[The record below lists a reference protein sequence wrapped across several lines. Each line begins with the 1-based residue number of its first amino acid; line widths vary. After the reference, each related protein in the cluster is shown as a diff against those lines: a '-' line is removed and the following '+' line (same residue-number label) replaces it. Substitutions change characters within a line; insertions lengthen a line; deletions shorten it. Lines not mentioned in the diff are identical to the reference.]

1 MGENADPHRVN
12 RAVPP
17 SKSRVVF
24 LFLLALQF
32 TTAFVFSA
40 AIPATIH
47 SSLFE
52 LSARYLALLA
62 GLLLLALTSALLA
75 VYIWKKGV
83 PAFLSRQGWLD
94 GLFASGVIL
103 AFGCAFLLG
112 ILHAL
117 SNQPENYIYSAYFVR
132 LSPLLLVAAISS
144 AELVFFITWQRRQLL
159 TGISSWLHS
168 FRTPWL
174 ITTLIGVVLFAFV
187 FITRIGLTPETIGSW
202 GKPAVP
208 LLEWQILLVWVGS
221 LAFLMLSKTL
231 LKRVGSRIDLL
242 MVVLVWAVCVT
253 IWLSQPVMPG
263 YFATAPRAPGF
274 AIYPFSDGLTY
285 ANNAQA
291 ILAGVTWHGEIPAR
305 PLYVT
310 LLAGMHALVGQ
321 DYTSVIAVQT
331 LLLAFFP
338 ALLYLIGKEMGSR
351 PLGLAAA
358 GLTILRDV
366 TANQFADFALNLTYS
381 KLFFSELPTA
391 LLLSLAV
398 YLTMRWLN
406 RGQTSLALPLAAG
419 GAIGLA
425 MLIRTQSLIVL
436 PIVLFIGLLHAPGK
450 WRQWLIGAALALL
463 GTALAVAPW
472 LVHNARLTGGLVF
485 DHPASQT
492 LVIAQRYNGMNFND
506 PIPRMPEENLSE
518 YSSRL
523 MRMAVQ
529 GFAANPDTSMRMAGG
544 NWLNNW
550 VDNLLI
556 LPLRTSLDSPG
567 ELFKP
572 DRAFWQDWNGSP
584 SGSQSVVLVLYLLI
598 FTTGVAAAWQ
608 LQRWVGLMPLAVNLG
623 YNFWTGFFLSSGERF
638 LVPVDWGFYLYLFLG
653 LLTLGILLLHQVPR
667 LNSLLQMQPLKPV
680 TITQVS
686 VKHTRKLPGITRLLV
701 LSLTIFLAGASV
713 PWSETAVPNR
723 YLTISNP
730 QTKVILETAV
740 SRLSSEQAEE
750 IARLIS
756 NPQTVIEYG
765 RVVYP
770 RYYAAGEGEPDTAK
784 TGYAPSAEARLVFHF
799 LGSDNHLVVFYLNQP
814 PAYFPHTADVFLLYE
829 QDADKLSPEAVLV
842 VESEQVKFYQADL
855 VLPD

>member
-24 LFLLALQF
+24 LFLMALQF
-32 TTAFVFSA
+32 TAAFVFSA

-52 LSARYLALLA
+52 LSTRYMALLA
-62 GLLLLALTSALLA
+62 GLLLLALTSALLV
-75 VYIWKKGV
+75 VYIWKKGA

-103 AFGCAFLLG
+103 AFGSALLLG

-117 SNQPENYIYSAYFVR
+117 SNQPENYSYSAYFVR
-132 LSPLLLVAAISS
+132 LSPLLLAAAISS

-208 LLEWQILLVWVGS
+208 FLEWQILLVWVGS
-221 LAFLMLSKTL
+221 LAFLMLNKTL
-231 LKRVGSRIDLL
+231 LKRVDSRVDLL
-242 MVVLVWAVCVT
+242 MVMLVWAVCVT

-305 PLYVT
+305 PLYVA

-358 GLTILRDV
+358 ALTILRDV
-366 TANQFADFALNLTYS
+366 TANQSAAFALNLTYS

-463 GTALAVAPW
+463 STALAVAPW

-492 LVIAQRYNGMNFND
+492 LVIAQRYNGMNFDD

-529 GFAANPDTSMRMAGG
+529 GFAANPGTSMRMAGG
-544 NWLNNW
+544 NWLKNW

-572 DRAFWQDWNGSP
+572 TRAFWQDWNGNP
-584 SGSQSVVLVLYLLI
+584 SGSHSVVLALYLLI
-598 FTTGVAAAWQ
+598 FTTGVATAWQ

-623 YNFWTGFFLSSGERF
+623 YNLWTGIFLSSGERF
-638 LVPVDWGFYLYLFLG
+638 LVPVDWGFYLYLLLG
-653 LLTLGILLLHQVPR
+653 LLTLGILLLRLAPR
-667 LNSLLQMQPLKPV
+667 LNRLLQAQPMRPASTKKALDRPIRKYPPV
-680 TITQVS
+680 VS
-686 VKHTRKLPGITRLLV
+686 MLV
-701 LSLTIFLAGASV
+701 LCGIILLAGASV
-713 PWSETAVPNR
+713 PWSESVVANR
-723 YLTISNP
+723 YYPISNP
-730 QTKVILETAV
+730 KTREVLDAAI
-740 SRLSSEQAEE
+740 SRLPQEE
-750 IARLIS
+750 SQEIFHLVS
-756 NPQTVIEYG
+756 NPLTVIEFG
-765 RVVYP
+765 RAVYP
-770 RYYAAGEGEPDTAK
+770 RYYAAGEGEQDTSK
-784 TGYAPSAEARLVFHF
+784 TGYARLQKHALYFSFLEQTITWWCFISTSPSLFSTHCRCISFVRARF
-799 LGSDNHLVVFYLNQP
+799 G
-814 PAYFPHTADVFLLYE
+814 
-829 QDADKLSPEAVLV
+829 
-842 VESEQVKFYQADL
+842 
-855 VLPD
+855 